1 MSTPEVALISIGT
14 ELTQGF
20 TLNKNA
26 HWLSNECRQLGFKIA
41 YHLALPDDASY
52 WNKTFKM
59 LKEANVS
66 IVIITGG
73 LGPTADDKTREL
85 IAETFGKPLVY
96 NVNCEEKIK
105 AWFQKRNLTYI
116 ETNHI
121 QACFPEGSI
130 ILENPVGSAPGFQI
144 DEGDLHL
151 FCLPGVPSEMKK
163 MFQVHLVP
171 WLQSISTTTWYH
183 QDLRLFGLSESA
195 LEALLRTFEFENG
208 VYWSSLPM
216 IDCLLFRLYTSK
228 SKEALT
234 KARDQFVNSLGDK
247 ADQILISDNGENL
260 IQVIMTLL
268 KEKNQFLGVA
278 ESCTGGLLASEIVKE
293 SGSSLV
299 FKGGVV
305 AYQNEIKTKI
315 LHVPEEILKTE
326 GAVSEAT
333 VLSMAEHTLNV
344 LNCDWGIATSGI
356 AGPTGGTK
364 EKPVGLVWMAIAS
377 KQQKIAFSEIFLG
390 NRGEI
395 QMKSVY
401 KVLNRL
407 RLSILEQK
415 NTCSKVQ

>member
-20 TLNKNA
+20 TLNTNA

-278 ESCTGGLLASEIVKE
+278 ESCTGGLLASEWYYLQFAFGFYYAPTAQNDDVSFRTKSTTSFELVSRVVNPDGIPE
-293 SGSSLV
+293 YGLV
-299 FKGGVV
+299 FGITLGFGFPEFFPDDTEKRRR
-305 AYQNEIKTKI
+305 AREKERSNAQQKAWLFIKS
-315 LHVPEEILKTE
+315 L
-326 GAVSEAT
+326 
-333 VLSMAEHTLNV
+333 
-344 LNCDWGIATSGI
+344 
-356 AGPTGGTK
+356 
-364 EKPVGLVWMAIAS
+364 KPVKSGL
-377 KQQKIAFSEIFLG
+377 FLYTKKCIIG
-390 NRGEI
+390 
-395 QMKSVY
+395 K
-401 KVLNRL
+401 LC
-407 RLSILEQK
+407 
-415 NTCSKVQ
+415 TCSSVG

>member
-1 MSTPEVALISIGT
+1 
-14 ELTQGF
+14 
-20 TLNKNA
+20 
-26 HWLSNECRQLGFKIA
+26 
-41 YHLALPDDASY
+41 
-52 WNKTFKM
+52 
-59 LKEANVS
+59 
-66 IVIITGG
+66 
-73 LGPTADDKTREL
+73 
-85 IAETFGKPLVY
+85 
-96 NVNCEEKIK
+96 
-105 AWFQKRNLTYI
+105 
-116 ETNHI
+116 
-121 QACFPEGSI
+121 
-130 ILENPVGSAPGFQI
+130 
-144 DEGDLHL
+144 
-151 FCLPGVPSEMKK
+151 
-163 MFQVHLVP
+163 
-171 WLQSISTTTWYH
+171 
-183 QDLRLFGLSESA
+183 
-195 LEALLRTFEFENG
+195 
-208 VYWSSLPM
+208 M

-247 ADQILISDNGENL
+247 ADQILISDKGENL